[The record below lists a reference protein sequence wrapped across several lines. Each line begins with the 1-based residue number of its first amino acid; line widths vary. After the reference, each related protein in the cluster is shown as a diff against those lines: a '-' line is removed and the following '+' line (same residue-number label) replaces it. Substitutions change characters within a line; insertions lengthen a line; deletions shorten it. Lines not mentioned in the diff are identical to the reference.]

1 MLFARPTAP
10 TIGMQPLCVKKQN
23 FVAIY
28 AHTWFIVLYVFR
40 TIAEGSY
47 TKFLCF
53 YVTTSKHNESHKRL
67 SLLQYLPERSAGVLA
82 SSYDDHH
89 CLALLSQVRRILS
102 PPPEDLN
109 SSLYTVLLLQQCSCS
124 TQHHQKLT
132 FFRDPVRA
140 RGTSNATQ
148 IKQSK

>member
-1 MLFARPTAP
+1 M
-10 TIGMQPLCVKKQN
+10 CKKQN

-53 YVTTSKHNESHKRL
+53 CVTTSKHNESINAYHSYSIR
-67 SLLQYLPERSAGVLA
+67 AGVLA
-82 SSYDDHH
+82 SSYESYDDHH